1 MLSLDLN
8 ELSRWINDNGDYT
21 HNLQYPLNSDSI
33 IVDLGGFKGIW
44 AQQIIDL
51 YNPHIYIIEPI
62 SEFYLTMLEK
72 FSFNNKV
79 KLMNVGVSNE
89 NKESTIY
96 LNQDSSSF
104 NGPGILKTVK
114 LMTLE
119 KIFEIW
125 NLTKIDLIQINI
137 EGDEY
142 VFLEK
147 LVTSDTLNKIRYIQI
162 QFHKGIY
169 YYAKRIDAGIDGHVE
184 RRNAIHDKLHNR
196 GFKKR
201 FNYNFVWEG
210 WEKI

>member
-33 IVDLGGFKGIW
+33 IVDLGGFRGIW

-62 SEFYLTMLEK
+62 SEFYLNMLEK
-72 FSFNNKV
+72 FSFNSKV

-96 LNQDSSSF
+96 INQDSSSF
-104 NGPGILKTVK
+104 NGPGSPRTVK

-119 KIFEIW
+119 KIFETW

-142 VFLEK
+142 AFLEQ
-147 LVTSDTLNKIRYIQI
+147 LVTSDTLNKLKYIQI
-162 QFHKGIY
+162 QFHKGI
-169 YYAKRIDAGIDGHVE
+169 DHHVE
-184 RRNAIHDKLHNR
+184 RREAIRDKLHSR
-196 GFKKR
+196 GFKNR
-201 FNYNFVWEG
+201 FNYDFVWEG
-210 WEKI
+210 WENKTFNTD

>member
-1 MLSLDLN
+1 
-8 ELSRWINDNGDYT
+8 
-21 HNLQYPLNSDSI
+21 
-33 IVDLGGFKGIW
+33 LGGFKGIW

-62 SEFYLTMLEK
+62 SEFYSNMVEK
-72 FSFNNKV
+72 FSCNNKV

-96 LNQDSSSF
+96 LNEDSSSF
-104 NGPGILKTVK
+104 NGPGIPKTVK

-119 KIFEIW
+119 KIFETW

-142 VFLEK
+142 VFLEQ
-147 LVTSDTLNKIRYIQI
+147 LVTSDILNKLKYIQI
-162 QFHKGIY
+162 QFHKGID
-169 YYAKRIDAGIDGHVE
+169 RCIE
-184 RRNAIHDKLHNR
+184 RRDVIRDKLLSR
-196 GFKKR
+196 GFKNR
-201 FNYNFVWEG
+201 FNYDFVWEG